1 MSFLNLGGLLPMPPM
16 PPGLPNPL
24 GGGGGG
30 GGLGNTMQTQD
41 GGGSGGGLGGT
52 IQTEDSGYQQNL
64 AGLLQ
69 MMGANQNQP
78 RTTVISDG
86 GLI

>member
-1 MSFLNLGGLLPMPPM
+1 
-16 PPGLPNPL
+16 
-24 GGGGGG
+24 
-30 GGLGNTMQTQD
+30 MQTQD